1 MALPLFFLLQPLLF
15 FHENICPYYF
25 MKLKHHLFFAYLSRH
40 ETPTLMVSTLHF
52 DTLSL
57 AGAVGHLGR
66 GRVWW
71 NWVGSPSH
79 WPVKSECWMSHEPKK
94 VGILLLPLWW
104 IHVDTWKL
112 SWWTEICPCRRFS
125 VMFSCFD
132 KKTRLI
138 VATFFCL
145 LSTRL
150 LLPSCGFVRFLEF
163 LKVVSFYKK
172 KVKWMCCAST
182 GSKSVE
188 AIDIY
193 R

>member
-1 MALPLFFLLQPLLF
+1 MALPLFFVATPRVFL
-15 FHENICPYYF
+15 HENICPYYF
-25 MKLKHHLFFAYLSRH
+25 MKLKHHFFHTFPGMKPQRSWSPLSHIESSRSSWIFG
-40 ETPTLMVSTLHF
+40 TWTSLVK
-52 DTLSL
+52 LSGL
-57 AGAVGHLGR
+57 
-66 GRVWW
+66 
-71 NWVGSPSH
+71 S
-79 WPVKSECWMSHEPKK
+79 KSLTREIWRLNESWAK
-94 VGILLLPLWW
+94 VVRIFLLPLWW

-138 VATFFCL
+138 VASFFCL

-172 KVKWMCCAST
+172 KVKWMCCVST
-182 GSKSVE
+182 GSRSVE

-193 R
+193 RSW